1 MAQYS
6 PENPE
11 IEEIEEIEEE
21 LDSSPEE
28 MDEDEFNGYVG
39 RLLQD
44 AIVYADEQSQDRVT
58 SSKFYSGHIPEQ
70 NDEGRSGAVSYDVRD
85 TVNQILPS
93 LMRVFFGANKIM
105 QFTPKGP
112 EDVGQA
118 EQMSDYIN
126 NLILEQQPNFFSSLM
141 AVFKDALIRRTGVLK
156 YWWEEKEEVKTS
168 NFTGLDEQQAQ
179 ILAGEDDVEEVVM
192 ETSGETSENIPLY
205 NVTLKRRTKKGAVK
219 IEALPP
225 EEFLVS
231 RVCKT
236 LDQADIVGHR
246 SYKTISDLVALGYER
261 EEIEEYAGIE
271 ESFATNEEFMQRHSE
286 EAHRDVQNLEPASR
300 KVLYC
305 EIYIRIDRDQD
316 NISELL
322 RVCTIGTAV

>member
-1 MAQYS
+1 
-6 PENPE
+6 
-11 IEEIEEIEEE
+11 
-21 LDSSPEE
+21 

-126 NLILEQQPNFFSSLM
+126 NLILQQQPNFFSSLM

-156 YWWEEKEEVKTS
+156 FWWEEKEEVKTS

-205 NVTLKRRTKKGAVK
+205 NVTLKRRTKK
-219 IEALPP
+219 
-225 EEFLVS
+225 
-231 RVCKT
+231 
-236 LDQADIVGHR
+236 
-246 SYKTISDLVALGYER
+246 
-261 EEIEEYAGIE
+261 
-271 ESFATNEEFMQRHSE
+271 
-286 EAHRDVQNLEPASR
+286 VQ
-300 KVLYC
+300 
-305 EIYIRIDRDQD
+305 
-316 NISELL
+316 
-322 RVCTIGTAV
+322 

>member
-70 NDEGRSGAVSYDVRD
+70 NDDGRSGAVSYDVRD

-126 NLILEQQPNFFSSLM
+126 NLILEQQPNFISSLM

-156 YWWEEKEEVKTS
+156 FWCEEKEEVKTS

-205 NVTLKRRTKKGAVK
+205 NVTLKRRTKK
-219 IEALPP
+219 
-225 EEFLVS
+225 
-231 RVCKT
+231 
-236 LDQADIVGHR
+236 
-246 SYKTISDLVALGYER
+246 
-261 EEIEEYAGIE
+261 
-271 ESFATNEEFMQRHSE
+271 
-286 EAHRDVQNLEPASR
+286 VQ
-300 KVLYC
+300 
-305 EIYIRIDRDQD
+305 
-316 NISELL
+316 
-322 RVCTIGTAV
+322 